1 MPKRSERHPSHCEK
15 NHGGGCIS
23 GLMNI
28 FEFRHSRL
36 NRKLISDTEPV
47 NRQNT
52 GFKVLG
58 SSSERLT
65 LQNYTKKKEKNH
77 KNLEDTKTTD
87 FVKTSV
93 KKLME
98 DDMVNEQLPNK
109 PIHLSKGSPEEFN
122 SNRRNDRK
130 DSRRRSR
137 ASRSSIDMD
146 LCDEDILKF
155 VDPKY
160 LSQQANNDK
169 TSEAPNL
176 QTLIEEL
183 SKIHSRST
191 ECTSD
196 YLDTDIHMH
205 LDHAVV
211 VIPDELSAAIKV
223 IISERHLEEDDKTRH
238 SREFMDALEM
248 INSNKQA
255 LLELLQDSNSQF
267 LKQMEGSERASLK
280 NDQKSNSLRGTTIS
294 NKTPTMLEPRKHRKF
309 FRRRTKSLDSYAL
322 EGEETCHSATK
333 IVILKPGL
341 AGSRFHDNES
351 SKGSFS
357 NLHSIQ
363 DKVQGDRHTSYF
375 FFTEIKRKL
384 QHAMGKEHHG
394 VPSFRSSEH
403 RNKGDTDKG
412 AGGDNLG
419 WRSPNRNHFYTEIF
433 SKPSPG
439 LRRDNIGKSKD
450 AEPETTD
457 NTSGYPNQGVSNIY
471 IEAKK
476 HLSEMLNTKEDNP
489 DSVQRQSPKSL
500 GGILSLSTYKDLSS
514 WSHEDLEESFK
525 TARTRLS
532 SIGPSQG
539 VNHSQLNDQDE
550 GDGNMSLSEKSID
563 NQIDMTGKNIHEK
576 GPSCD
581 QNSRATCELKNMNT
595 IEETTVSMDDVITS
609 KSSFETDDNTQTA
622 MQENDKTL
630 NEIDILVNTYQDKEN
645 VENDNAAIRNEDLSS
660 KCSDSDSIEDD
671 QQSPSLIEIPLSPTV
686 KTKLEDTENVSD
698 RTDRQ
703 SPISVLQPLFSDDDI
718 SPPRA
723 KDRQVEGE
731 IRPQKLHFGEEI
743 YSVGGAGISTMSVIE
758 DGESPFDYVEA
769 VLLGSDLN
777 WDDFLLRWLSSDQIL
792 DPSVFQEV
800 ELFSSRHNDQK
811 LLFDCTNEVL
821 KEVCDCYF
829 GWFVSASF
837 NRQSIRPAPKG
848 MNLINEIWDS
858 VEWYLLQH
866 LPSKSLDQ
874 LVESD
879 MKRSRIWM
887 DLRSD
892 TEHIGIEIESA
903 ILEKLLE
910 DTVGWFLDDNSL
922 AEPHETEIS
931 IDS

>member
-1 MPKRSERHPSHCEK
+1 MQ
-15 NHGGGCIS
+15 I
-23 GLMNI
+23 
-28 FEFRHSRL
+28 
-36 NRKLISDTEPV
+36 
-47 NRQNT
+47 Q
-52 GFKVLG
+52 
-58 SSSERLT
+58 
-65 LQNYTKKKEKNH
+65 
-77 KNLEDTKTTD
+77 NLEDTKTTD

-223 IISERHLEEDDKTRH
+223 IISERYLEEDDKTRH

-341 AGSRFHDNES
+341 ASSRFHDNES

-514 WSHEDLEESFK
+514 SSHEDLEESFK

-563 NQIDMTGKNIHEK
+563 KQIDMTGKNIHEK

-595 IEETTVSMDDVITS
+595 MEETTVSMDDVITS
-609 KSSFETDDNTQTA
+609 K
-622 MQENDKTL
+622 
-630 NEIDILVNTYQDKEN
+630 I
-645 VENDNAAIRNEDLSS
+645 
-660 KCSDSDSIEDD
+660 
-671 QQSPSLIEIPLSPTV
+671 
-686 KTKLEDTENVSD
+686 
-698 RTDRQ
+698 
-703 SPISVLQPLFSDDDI
+703 
-718 SPPRA
+718 
-723 KDRQVEGE
+723 EGE

-743 YSVGGAGISTMSVIE
+743 CSVGGAGISTMSVIE

-848 MNLINEIWDS
+848 MSLINEIWDG

-910 DTVGWFLDDNSL
+910 DTVGCFLDDNSL